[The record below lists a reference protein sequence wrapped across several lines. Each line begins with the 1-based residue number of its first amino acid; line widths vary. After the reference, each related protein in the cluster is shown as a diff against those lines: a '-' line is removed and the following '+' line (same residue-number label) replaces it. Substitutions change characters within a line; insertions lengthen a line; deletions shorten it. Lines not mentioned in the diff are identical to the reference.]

1 MKWIG
6 YITDHNY
13 DLNNRHQQY
22 GMPSTYI
29 VRKFSLTSFNNVKIR
44 IAALGVYSL
53 YVNGVLVND
62 DFMTQDLSEYDQVIY
77 YRQYNI
83 TKYLHVGDNAIGII
97 LSDGWYASNLSQVGK
112 NIFGDYPLKVHYE
125 IYDDKTLLL
134 ESDGSEFANDGAIR
148 KCDNQN
154 GIFIDNNRVL
164 KGFSLPNSDI
174 SSWNKVNIYEIN
186 TPIKRS
192 IIPPVIKHKVLKP
205 RLINTFDNH
214 YIYDFGQNITGV
226 THTIFK
232 GNKGS
237 KIIIKHGE
245 MLTDNNK
252 LYTDNLRTALAT
264 DTYILSGNGEEE
276 FLPRHT
282 FHGFRYIEITIE
294 GDAELLF
301 LEGVAIGTK
310 MKRIG
315 YLKTNNRLV
324 NKLYSNILWG
334 QRDNFLSIPTDC
346 PQRDERMGWTGDAQI
361 FSSTAMYNYDVS
373 KFFKKYLRDIEV
385 SMKLYGNK
393 IPNFVPFFF
402 RRVPEINDQPFNWMF
417 DSEGWA
423 SVIFILPLNMYLYYG
438 DKKILK
444 ESLIYMKKHI
454 KHIEKY
460 RIQDGL
466 YNGHSFGD
474 WLSVI
479 ETTDIGLYDNA
490 YLAYDYYLLSLACHI
505 LNDKDEELY
514 HQKYLKTRELF
525 RQKYL
530 IDNKLVSD
538 TQGAY
543 ILAFAFGLLEKEEIQ
558 DNLIR
563 KMEQFG
569 HLTTGFHSTKHLLP
583 TLTKLGRTDLAYKLL
598 NSKKYPS
605 WGYMISCGAT
615 TIWERWDSYKK
626 DTGFNKDGMN
636 SFNHYSLGSVG
647 EWLYSTV
654 VGISPSIDE
663 PGFKKTIVS
672 PRFDRSITNLS
683 CLLKTVNGD
692 IKVKYHI
699 KDDVVTYEI
708 SGNKKIRFSFNF
720 INKLIEEKQIDN
732 NKYIFK
738 LSL

>member
-77 YRQYNI
+77 YREYNI

-310 MKRIG
+310 MKRTG

>member
-29 VRKFSLTSFNNVKIR
+29 IRKFSFTLFNNVKIR

-134 ESDGSEFANDGAIR
+134 ESDGSEFATDGAIR

-205 RLINTFDNH
+205 RLINAFDYH

-226 THTIFK
+226 THTIFR

-237 KIIIKHGE
+237 KIIIRHGE

-310 MKRIG
+310 MKRTG

-324 NKLYSNILWG
+324 NKLFSNILWG

-423 SVIFILPLNMYLYYG
+423 SAIFILPLNMYLYYG

-454 KHIEKY
+454 KHIEKH

-474 WLSVI
+474 WLSII

-615 TIWERWDSYKK
+615 TIWERWDSYKQ

-720 INKLIEEKQIDN
+720 INKLIEEKKIDK

>member
-1 MKWIG
+1 MNWIG

-13 DLNNRHQQY
+13 DLNNRNQQY

-29 VRKFSLTSFNNVKIR
+29 IRKLSLSSFKSVKIR
-44 IAALGVYSL
+44 VAALGVYSL
-53 YVNGVLVND
+53 YINGVLVND
-62 DFMTQDLSEYDQVIY
+62 DFMTQDVSEYDQVIY
-77 YRQYNI
+77 YREYNI
-83 TKYLHVGDNAIGII
+83 TKYLHIGDNAIGIV

-125 IYDDKTLLL
+125 IYDGKTLLF
-134 ESDGSEFANDGAIR
+134 ESDGQEFATDGAIR

-154 GIFIDNNRVL
+154 GIFIDNNRDL

-192 IIPPVIKHKVLKP
+192 IIPPVTQHKVLKP
-205 RLINTFDNH
+205 ILINAFDNH

-232 GNKGS
+232 GAKES
-237 KIIIKHGE
+237 KIIIRHGE
-245 MLTDNNK
+245 MLTDDHK

-264 DTYILSGNGEEE
+264 DTYILSGNSEEE

-282 FHGFRYIEITIE
+282 FHGFHYIEITIE
-294 GDAELLF
+294 GDAKLLF
-301 LEGVAIGTK
+301 LEGIAISTR
-310 MKRIG
+310 MKRTG

-373 KFFKKYLRDIEV
+373 KFFKKYLKDIEA
-385 SMKLYGNK
+385 SMNLYGNK

-402 RRVPEINDQPFNWMF
+402 RRVPDINDQPFNWMF
-417 DSEGWA
+417 DAEGWA

-444 ESLIYMKKHI
+444 ESLIYMKRHI

-479 ETTDIGLYDNA
+479 ETTDNGLYDNA
-490 YLAYDYYLLSLACHI
+490 YLAYDYYLLSLACHF

-525 RQKYL
+525 RKKYF
-530 IDNKLVSD
+530 INNRLVGD

-558 DNLIR
+558 NNLIR
-563 KMEQFG
+563 KIEQFG
-569 HLTTGFHSTKHLLP
+569 HLTTGFHSTKYLLP
-583 TLTKLGRTDLAYKLL
+583 TLTKINRTDLAYKLL
-598 NSKKYPS
+598 NNKEYPS

-615 TIWERWDSYKK
+615 TIWERWDSYRK
-626 DTGFNKDGMN
+626 DIGFNKDGMN

-654 VGISPSIDE
+654 VGISPSIEE

-672 PRFDRSITNLS
+672 PRFDRSVNNLS

-692 IKVKYHI
+692 IRVKYRI
-699 KDDVVTYEI
+699 KDNVVTYEI
-708 SGNKKIRFSFNF
+708 SGNKKIQFSFHF
-720 INKLIEEKQIDN
+720 INKLIEEKQIDD

-738 LSL
+738 LSF

>member
-1 MKWIG
+1 MRWIG

-29 VRKFSLTSFNNVKIR
+29 IRKFSLTLFNNVKIR

-77 YRQYNI
+77 YREYNI

-205 RLINTFDNH
+205 RLINAFDNH

-474 WLSVI
+474 WLSII

-490 YLAYDYYLLSLACHI
+490 YLAYDYYLLSLSCH
-505 LNDKDEELY
+505 LSNDKDEELY
-514 HQKYLKTRELF
+514 LQKYLKTRELF

-654 VGISPSIDE
+654 VGISPSINE

-708 SGNKKIRFSFNF
+708 SGNKKIQFSFDF